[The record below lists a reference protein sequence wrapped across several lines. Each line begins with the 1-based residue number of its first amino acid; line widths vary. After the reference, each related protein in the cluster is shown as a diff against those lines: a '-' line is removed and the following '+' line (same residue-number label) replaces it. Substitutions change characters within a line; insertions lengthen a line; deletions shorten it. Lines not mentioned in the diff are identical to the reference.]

1 MRQITKGQLRRGS
14 AEGRIAAAGT
24 SVMLP
29 VVAFSI
35 LVRNYLVRGLAARG
49 VKE

>member
-1 MRQITKGQLRRGS
+1 
-14 AEGRIAAAGT
+14 
-24 SVMLP
+24 VMLP

-35 LVRNYLVRGLAARG
+35 LVRNYLVRGLAAGG

>member
-1 MRQITKGQLRRGS
+1 
-14 AEGRIAAAGT
+14 
-24 SVMLP
+24 MLP

-35 LVRNYLVRGLAARG
+35 LVRNYLVRGLAAGG